1 MVATVTQEIPD
12 FTMSSTK
19 TTRNVFRDRNR
30 EGEGVDTRIEGVVR
44 WFK

>member
-12 FTMSSTK
+12 FTMSSSK
-19 TTRNVFRDRNR
+19 TAGNVFRDRKR
-30 EGEGVDTRIEGVVR
+30 EGKGVDTRIEGVVW